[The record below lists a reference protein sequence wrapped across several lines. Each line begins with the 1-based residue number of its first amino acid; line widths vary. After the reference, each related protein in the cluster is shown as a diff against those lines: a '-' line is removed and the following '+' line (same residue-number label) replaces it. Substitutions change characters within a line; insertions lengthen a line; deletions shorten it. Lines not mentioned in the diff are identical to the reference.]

1 MTDSNIQVPDA
12 LSIQR
17 LQAMEFV
24 AKMRAAADRVGAGFI
39 GGFIDPN
46 TGEQFTMTNMD
57 PSMPSSMTNLLTQ
70 ITTCKG
76 TTSDQLT
83 EEI

>member
-17 LQAMEFV
+17 LQAMELV
-24 AKMRAAADRVGAGFI
+24 AKMRAAADRVGSGFI

-57 PSMPSSMTNLLTQ
+57 PSTIPNITKLLE
-70 ITTCKG
+70 
-76 TTSDQLT
+76 D
-83 EEI
+83 

>member
-12 LSIQR
+12 LSTQR
-17 LQAMEFV
+17 LQSMEFV

-46 TGEQFTMTNMD
+46 TGEQFIMTNMN
-57 PSMPSSMTNLLTQ
+57 PPTTINLNKLL
-70 ITTCKG
+70 G
-76 TTSDQLT
+76 D
-83 EEI
+83 

>member
-12 LSIQR
+12 LSTQR
-17 LQAMEFV
+17 LQSMEFV

-57 PSMPSSMTNLLTQ
+57 PSIISNITRLL
-70 ITTCKG
+70 G
-76 TTSDQLT
+76 D
-83 EEI
+83 

>member
-12 LSIQR
+12 LSTQR
-17 LQAMEFV
+17 LQSMEFV

-39 GGFIDPN
+39 GGFIDPT

-57 PSMPSSMTNLLTQ
+57 PPVTFDLNKLL
-70 ITTCKG
+70 G
-76 TTSDQLT
+76 D
-83 EEI
+83 

>member
-1 MTDSNIQVPDA
+1 MTDSKIQVPDA

-39 GGFIDPN
+39 GGFIDPT

-57 PSMPSSMTNLLTQ
+57 SSTIPNITKLLE
-70 ITTCKG
+70 G
-76 TTSDQLT
+76 
-83 EEI
+83 

>member
-12 LSIQR
+12 LSTQR

-39 GGFIDPN
+39 GGFIDPT
-46 TGEQFTMTNMD
+46 TGEQFIMTNMN
-57 PSMPSSMTNLLTQ
+57 PPTTINFNKLL
-70 ITTCKG
+70 G
-76 TTSDQLT
+76 D
-83 EEI
+83 

>member
-1 MTDSNIQVPDA
+1 MTDSNIQVPNA
-12 LSIQR
+12 LSTQR
-17 LQAMEFV
+17 LQSMEFV

-57 PSMPSSMTNLLTQ
+57 PSIIPNITKLL
-70 ITTCKG
+70 G
-76 TTSDQLT
+76 D
-83 EEI
+83 

>member
-1 MTDSNIQVPDA
+1 MTDSNIQVPNA
-12 LSIQR
+12 LSTQR
-17 LQAMEFV
+17 LQSMEFV

-57 PSMPSSMTNLLTQ
+57 PSIISNITRLL
-70 ITTCKG
+70 G
-76 TTSDQLT
+76 D
-83 EEI
+83 

>member
-46 TGEQFTMTNMD
+46 TGEQFTMTNMY
-57 PSMPSSMTNLLTQ
+57 PSTSPNITKLLE
-70 ITTCKG
+70 G
-76 TTSDQLT
+76 
-83 EEI
+83 

>member
-12 LSIQR
+12 LSTQR
-17 LQAMEFV
+17 LQSMEFV

-39 GGFIDPN
+39 GGFIDPT

-57 PSMPSSMTNLLTQ
+57 PSIIPNITRLLE
-70 ITTCKG
+70 
-76 TTSDQLT
+76 D
-83 EEI
+83 

>member
-17 LQAMEFV
+17 LQSMEFV

-39 GGFIDPN
+39 GGFIDPT
-46 TGEQFTMTNMD
+46 TGETFTMTNMTHD
-57 PSMPSSMTNLLTQ
+57 LNKLLE
-70 ITTCKG
+70 
-76 TTSDQLT
+76 D
-83 EEI
+83 

>member
-17 LQAMEFV
+17 LQAIEFV

-57 PSMPSSMTNLLTQ
+57 PSITPDITKLLE
-70 ITTCKG
+70 
-76 TTSDQLT
+76 D
-83 EEI
+83 

>member
-12 LSIQR
+12 LSTQR
-17 LQAMEFV
+17 LQSMEFV

-57 PSMPSSMTNLLTQ
+57 PPTTIDLNKLL
-70 ITTCKG
+70 G
-76 TTSDQLT
+76 D
-83 EEI
+83 

>member
-46 TGEQFTMTNMD
+46 TGEQFIMTNMN
-57 PSMPSSMTNLLTQ
+57 PPTTINLNKLL
-70 ITTCKG
+70 G
-76 TTSDQLT
+76 D
-83 EEI
+83 

>member
-1 MTDSNIQVPDA
+1 
-12 LSIQR
+12 
-17 LQAMEFV
+17 MEFV

-57 PSMPSSMTNLLTQ
+57 PSITPDITKLLE
-70 ITTCKG
+70 
-76 TTSDQLT
+76 D
-83 EEI
+83 

>member
-12 LSIQR
+12 LSTQR
-17 LQAMEFV
+17 LQSMEFV

-57 PSMPSSMTNLLTQ
+57 PSIIPNITRLL
-70 ITTCKG
+70 G
-76 TTSDQLT
+76 D
-83 EEI
+83 

>member
-1 MTDSNIQVPDA
+1 MADSNIQVPDA
-12 LSIQR
+12 LSTQR

-57 PSMPSSMTNLLTQ
+57 PPATFDLNKLL
-70 ITTCKG
+70 G
-76 TTSDQLT
+76 D
-83 EEI
+83 